1 MHHTVKIGS
10 GFGIVRDHDDRLAQV
25 LVELPQHLQHHFR
38 VFRIQISGRLVGQKD
53 FWFIDNRARNGHTL
67 LLATGK
73 FRRFVL
79 EASREAQKVCGN
91 LETVGVKPIA
101 VNELRDRDIAF
112 GGERWQEIKTLEDKP
127 NLAVPHQGARE
138 GMLFLFIRHTSAS
151 LTVQE
156 NADPDVRTDLV
167 TALRRLAPSD
177 APWVHDVEGPDD
189 MPAHVKTMLTGV
201 SLHVPV
207 IAGALALGTWQGIFV
222 AEHRAR
228 PHRREVLMRFI
239 GSRA

>member
-1 MHHTVKIGS
+1 MTRLSAVTATVPNSIATATLTVETEGE
-10 GFGIVRDHDDRLAQV
+10 G
-25 LVELPQHLQHHFR
+25 LVEITR
-38 VFRIQISGRLVGQKD
+38 D
-53 FWFIDNRARNGHTL
+53 A
-67 LLATGK
+67 A
-73 FRRFVL
+73 RFV
-79 EASREAQKVCGN
+79 A
-91 LETVGVKPIA
+91 
-101 VNELRDRDIAF
+101 
-112 GGERWQEIKTLEDKP
+112 EI
-127 NLAVPHQGARE
+127 GARD

-189 MPAHVKTMLTGV
+189 MPAHVKSMLTGV

-207 IAGALALGTWQGIFV
+207 IAGALGLGTWQGIYV
-222 AEHRAR
+222 AEHRLR
-228 PHRREVLMRFI
+228 PHRREVLMQFI

>member
-1 MHHTVKIGS
+1 MARPTMTRMSAVAIASATVAVTVETEGE
-10 GFGIVRDHDDRLAQV
+10 G
-25 LVELPQHLQHHFR
+25 LVEITR
-38 VFRIQISGRLVGQKD
+38 D
-53 FWFIDNRARNGHTL
+53 A
-67 LLATGK
+67 A
-73 FRRFVL
+73 RFV
-79 EASREAQKVCGN
+79 ADA
-91 LETVGVKPIA
+91 
-101 VNELRDRDIAF
+101 
-112 GGERWQEIKTLEDKP
+112 
-127 NLAVPHQGARE
+127 GARE

-207 IAGALALGTWQGIFV
+207 IAGALALGTWQGIYL
-222 AEHRAR
+222 AEHRVR